1 MSLAKKRLSVAALAA
16 VVALA
21 LALGGLGLTSATPER
36 AFADDTA
43 AAATPAKTYTI
54 KYKGVSGAKN
64 ANPTEVEK
72 GKLKLKKPTKTGYT
86 FQGWYQGKKKVT
98 TLNVKKNTTV
108 TAKWK
113 AKTYKITYK
122 NVKGTNKNAK
132 KFTYGKSVKLKSLSK
147 SGYTFQGW
155 YADKYLTK
163 KVTKAGGKT
172 AKNVT
177 LYAKWVKKPTTAQ
190 QKWDVKEVKRF
201 VKEENAKAE
210 TVSQQLLAQYGL
222 WIDPQGK
229 KIGISKKYLTDCMQ
243 KSYWSS
249 KRITFAAANSGTNW
263 YQQALMMANY
273 CAGISVYGLDNTQV
287 KDFTKEVMK
296 EMGFTNA
303 EINYAL
309 KNMKI

>member
-21 LALGGLGLTSATPER
+21 LALGGLGLTSVTPER

-86 FQGWYQGKKKVT
+86 FQGWYQGTKKVT

-147 SGYTFQGW
+147 KGYTFKGW
-155 YADKYLTK
+155 YTDAQFTK
-163 KVTKAGGKT
+163 KAKTVGGKT

-177 LYAKWVKKPTTAQ
+177 VYAWWIQNPKTASQKRAVSLAKAAYKQIDSEHYTTYQKMVDGLQRYGVSAKDAKFAAKNCGANYYTEAIKIVKYAKNMPELVDLDTTLM
-190 QKWDVKEVKRF
+190 KNYLKNMM
-201 VKEENAKAE
+201 KEE
-210 TVSQQLLAQYGL
+210 
-222 WIDPQGK
+222 
-229 KIGISKKYLTDCMQ
+229 
-243 KSYWSS
+243 
-249 KRITFAAANSGTNW
+249 
-263 YQQALMMANY
+263 
-273 CAGISVYGLDNTQV
+273 
-287 KDFTKEVMK
+287 
-296 EMGFTNA
+296 GFTSK
-303 EINYAL
+303 EINYAF
-309 KNMKI
+309 KVVKF